1 MDEIYP
7 VATAIG
13 TPFACRC
20 LSKRLTPIINEKQ
33 TEEHQ
38 HIKKVVVCVIRTTEV
53 RMTHTKVLA
62 SCMAN

>member
-1 MDEIYP
+1 MGETYP

-20 LSKRLTPIINEKQ
+20 LSKRLTPMINEKQ

-38 HIKKVVVCVIRTTEV
+38 QIKKVVVCVILTLV
-53 RMTHTKVLA
+53 VHMTRTKVLA
-62 SCMAN
+62 